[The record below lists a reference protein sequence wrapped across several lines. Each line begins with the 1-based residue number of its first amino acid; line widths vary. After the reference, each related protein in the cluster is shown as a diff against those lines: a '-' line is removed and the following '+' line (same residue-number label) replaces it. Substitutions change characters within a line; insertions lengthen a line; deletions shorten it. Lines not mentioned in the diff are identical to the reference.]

1 MWNTSEWVRR
11 RPVRVRMVSGDG
23 QQGAAGSAL
32 TAPFVVSV
40 RDEHGDPFPDMPVL
54 FTVTEG
60 GGAVSAT
67 AVRADT
73 SGNAATN
80 LTLGREAGM
89 NTVVARAADLEPAVF
104 TARAFGSP
112 DVNDDGQVDFNDFV
126 VFAQKFGTSRGNDG
140 YDVSCDLDSD
150 GMIGFAT
157 SSSSPG
163 RSVRAGDMALQLSQN
178 ATVATHFTTHPPHLS
193 GSACASRPVASVGA
207 SLVGARI
214 VTKPNGRRRLRA
226 NVFTAFL
233 S

>member
-112 DVNDDGQVDFNDFV
+112 DVNDDGQVDFGDFV
-126 VFAQKFGTSRGNDG
+126 VFAQKFGTSRGQAG
-140 YDVSCDLDSD
+140 YDARCDLDSD
-150 GMIGFAT
+150 GMIGFADFLIFAGAFGKAP
-157 SSSSPG
+157 SS
-163 RSVRAGDMALQLSQN
+163 
-178 ATVATHFTTHPPHLS
+178 T
-193 GSACASRPVASVGA
+193 
-207 SLVGARI
+207 
-214 VTKPNGRRRLRA
+214 
-226 NVFTAFL
+226 
-233 S
+233 